1 VSPGAHFSAHNK
13 ISEIVRCLKYSLV
26 VLYGKLYGTKL
37 CMFLHVICESASR
50 IRHIGLENL
59 KNYCRSFS
67 SSRAQKRCAP
77 GDTAPLRQARESL
90 SLDTPSVRYITY
102 LRTGCTSILRSRY
115 FFVFVKYHVYIRGTL
130 LPVRHVRMKYDKG
143 MLH

>member
-1 VSPGAHFSAHNK
+1 
-13 ISEIVRCLKYSLV
+13 
-26 VLYGKLYGTKL
+26 
-37 CMFLHVICESASR
+37 MFLHVICESASR

-67 SSRAQKRCAP
+67 SSRAQKRCAL

-102 LRTGCTSILRSRY
+102 LRSGCTSILRSRY
-115 FFVFVKYHVYIRGTL
+115 FFVFSQVPRIHTRNSPTCPTCPHEIRQRNVAL
-130 LPVRHVRMKYDKG
+130 RSLVLNIFNAEKKDSRVCPKSK
-143 MLH
+143 MLI